1 MLILILIDVQYSQKA
16 VFSFEKGSNRQNHFS
31 SGSLHPVNPPP
42 PQEIFRFQPPR
53 GWIFPPT
60 PYRYF
65 ENPEHLHMLFSSEY
79 QIMKYFS
86 VMLCQNIVSQIK
98 MK

>member
-16 VFSFEKGSNRQNHFS
+16 VFSFEKGSNSQNHFS
-31 SGSLHPVNPPP
+31 SGYLHPYSPLSKISDSNAPLA
-42 PQEIFRFQPPR
+42 
-53 GWIFPPT
+53 WIFPPT

-86 VMLCQNIVSQIK
+86 VMLCQNIVSQNK
-98 MK
+98 LK